1 MPITRPR
8 RRARHEGT
16 PLKAIICRAIA
27 EDIGTLKLED
37 IELPPPKPQEAR
49 VRIRAA
55 AVNFPDIL
63 TVQGKYQHKPELPFT
78 PGSEAAGDVI
88 AIGSAVTNVKIG
100 DRVICGGLGGY
111 AEEMQVAA
119 ASLRAIPNGIGY
131 AEAAGFTVA
140 YLTAYVA
147 LVRRAQL
154 QSGEWLLVH
163 GAAGGVGLAAVD
175 LGKHLGAKVIATAST
190 QTKRDFL
197 KSYGAD
203 HVLEPSGFK
212 DQVKEITGGHGA
224 DVIYDPV
231 GGDVFD
237 ESTRCIAFDGRI
249 TIIGFTS
256 GRIPQIGVNMPL
268 IKGYSILG
276 VRAGEYGRKFPEKGR
291 QNMFAITK
299 LLAEKKIR
307 PHIHA
312 RFPLAQAVDAMR
324 TLQDR
329 SVIGKVIIEP

>member
-1 MPITRPR
+1 V
-8 RRARHEGT
+8 
-16 PLKAIICRAIA
+16 KAIVCREIA
-27 EDIGTLKLED
+27 EDIGTLRLEE
-37 IELPPPKPQEAR
+37 IELPPLGAGQAR

-63 TVQGKYQHKPELPFT
+63 TVQGKYQHKPPLPFI

-88 AIGSAVTNVKIG
+88 ALGDGATNVKIG
-100 DRVICGGLGGY
+100 DRVIVGGLGGY
-111 AEEMQVAA
+111 AEEMQVPAA
-119 ASLRAIPNGIGY
+119 ALRMIPPGVGY

-147 LVRRAQL
+147 LVRRAKL
-154 QSGEWLLVH
+154 EAGEWLLVH

-175 LGKHLGAKVIATAST
+175 LGKHLGARVIATAST
-190 QTKRDFL
+190 EAKRAFL
-197 KSYGAD
+197 KDYGAD
-203 HVLEPSGFK
+203 HVLEPQGFRE
-212 DQVKEITGGHGA
+212 QVKAITGGGGA
-224 DVIYDPV
+224 NVIYDPV

-256 GRIPQIGVNMPL
+256 GRIPSISVNMPL

-276 VRAGEYGRKFPEKGR
+276 VRAGEYGRRFPEKGR
-291 QNMFAITK
+291 QNMFAISK

-307 PHIHA
+307 PHVHA
-312 RFPLAQAVDAMR
+312 RFPLARAVDAMR
-324 TLQDR
+324 TLEDR
-329 SVIGKVIIEP
+329 SVIGKVVIEP